1 MTQSLRS
8 KSLLKLK
15 MARLH
20 RRKGGIFMVKKKM
33 KLWKKVLLILAII
46 IILIVV
52 AFVSYKVYVRIDM
65 EIKFKEFEKRQAI
78 ETKGTLSYI
87 GDDNC
92 AIVENM
98 DYITQDEIGVKIDS
112 ISITDDTFSANISFK
127 IDKEFDYKTLGYG
140 YAIYDENKNIYEI
153 NTRMH
158 LGENEKYDYDSF
170 FIQRELGINKN
181 KDIYSIY
188 LADRAGI
195 ENISRNENE
204 KTITTTMKI
213 EAKDKFP
220 KSKKIYIKLFDL
232 GYFNINRIENEQ
244 IIAQNFNLSDAK
256 WQFEFDIPEE
266 MNKRETINLKLANEI
281 PGLEVTNMTITE
293 TKLVLNF
300 NSEEYINLISAG
312 KDMPA
317 GEFPNK
323 CKEML
328 NITDGEGKVYQET
341 GGGTTGNYGYKD
353 SFDATKKDLTKKLF
367 INFKVGDTQYKSELV
382 EK

>member
-1 MTQSLRS
+1 
-8 KSLLKLK
+8 
-15 MARLH
+15 
-20 RRKGGIFMVKKKM
+20 MVKKKM

>member
-1 MTQSLRS
+1 
-8 KSLLKLK
+8 
-15 MARLH
+15 
-20 RRKGGIFMVKKKM
+20 MVKKKM

-181 KDIYSIY
+181 KDIYIIY

>member
-1 MTQSLRS
+1 
-8 KSLLKLK
+8 
-15 MARLH
+15 
-20 RRKGGIFMVKKKM
+20 MVKKKM
-33 KLWKKVLLILAII
+33 KLWKKVLLILVII

-170 FIQRELGINKN
+170 FMQRELGINKN

-204 KTITTTMKI
+204 KTITTTMQI

-328 NITDGEGKVYQET
+328 NITDGEGNVYQDI
-341 GGGTTGNYGYKD
+341 GGGTTGNNGYKI

>member
-1 MTQSLRS
+1 
-8 KSLLKLK
+8 
-15 MARLH
+15 
-20 RRKGGIFMVKKKM
+20 MVKKKM

-300 NSEEYINLISAG
+300 NSEEYINWISAG

-341 GGGTTGNYGYKD
+341 GGGTTDNYGYKA

>member
-1 MTQSLRS
+1 
-8 KSLLKLK
+8 
-15 MARLH
+15 
-20 RRKGGIFMVKKKM
+20 MVKKKM

-232 GYFNINRIENEQ
+232 GFFNINRIENEQ

>member
-1 MTQSLRS
+1 
-8 KSLLKLK
+8 
-15 MARLH
+15 
-20 RRKGGIFMVKKKM
+20 MVKKKM
-33 KLWKKVLLILAII
+33 KLWKKVLLILVII

-170 FIQRELGINKN
+170 FMQRELGINKN

-204 KTITTTMKI
+204 KTITTTMQI

-281 PGLEVTNMTITE
+281 QGLEVTNMTITE

-328 NITDGEGKVYQET
+328 NITDGEGNVYQDI
-341 GGGTTGNYGYKD
+341 GGGTTGNNGYKI